1 MIWGLRLLFAGIF
14 LTMVIVTTYAS
25 LGESILQIPAV
36 VTSDRWF
43 QATLFDAYFGF
54 LTFFVWVAY
63 KEACFWRA
71 ALWFVLIMVLGNMA
85 MSAYMLI
92 QLFKVPSTASLREV
106 LLRS

>member
-1 MIWGLRLLFAGIF
+1 
-14 LTMVIVTTYAS
+14 MVAVTTYAS
-25 LGESILQIPAV
+25 LGESILKIPAA
-36 VTSDRWF
+36 VTGDRWF

-63 KEACFWRA
+63 KEACLWRA
-71 ALWFVLIMVLGNMA
+71 VVWFVLIMVLGNMA

>member
-25 LGESILQIPAV
+25 LGESILKIPAA

-63 KEACFWRA
+63 KEACVGRSA
-71 ALWFVLIMVLGNMA
+71 VWFVLIMILGNLG

-92 QLFKVPSTASLREV
+92 QLFKVSPKASLREV